1 MSYYKKQISLN
12 LIKKESRPKQEIYTI
27 PITQEKDLPKRQA
40 SVGSIDWTAVTN
52 QHNTTTIPQKVK
64 KFWMSNLL
72 QLAGFSTLQKV
83 FFEKSKLDKKIQ
95 KKSFHLTSLE
105 IDPTQN
111 SSASSLLQRRCLDHQ
126 RP

>member
-1 MSYYKKQISLN
+1 
-12 LIKKESRPKQEIYTI
+12 
-27 PITQEKDLPKRQA
+27 
-40 SVGSIDWTAVTN
+40 
-52 QHNTTTIPQKVK
+52 
-64 KFWMSNLL
+64 MSNLL
-72 QLAGFSTLQKV
+72 QLAGFSTLQNV
-83 FFEKSKLDKKIQ
+83 FFEKSKLDKKIP